1 MWQAVGEC
9 AGYTIWR
16 GTDAEGRRCWAIS
29 RVGREP
35 SGAQVY
41 TSRQA
46 AEESARW
53 YRAESRALAEVGR
66 A

>member
-1 MWQAVGEC
+1 MWESIGEH
-9 AGYTIWR
+9 AGYMIWQ
-16 GTDAEGRRCWAIS
+16 GKDAEGRRCYAIS

-41 TSRQA
+41 TSRRA

-53 YRAESRALAEVGR
+53 YRAQSRALAEVAR

>member
-1 MWQAVGEC
+1 MWESIGEH
-9 AGYTIWR
+9 AGYMIWQGR
-16 GTDAEGRRCWAIS
+16 DAEGRRCWAIS

-41 TSRQA
+41 YTRAA

-53 YRAESRALAEVGR
+53 YRAQSRALAEVAR